1 MSKRTNSSFHALLG
15 GSCMT
20 RCTQN
25 GTWALQMIIQW
36 GTTRAAHCGIL
47 TIWEIK
53 RWMKLLLFDR
63 EHFITWSTP
72 STTSYMGRTTTMCI
86 ISNQCFFLQLLRRK
100 ISYSGQLRA
109 FTLTWWV
116 HLKGGMQQIS
126 SKVRYFARVSR
137 GQKKLKTFENPSQLF
152 TFFKVNLWGYLVFR
166 GSQRKY
172 L

>member
-1 MSKRTNSSFHALLG
+1 MTSLGMKYKMSKRTNSSFHALLG

-47 TIWEIK
+47 IIWEIK

-126 SKVRYFARVSR
+126 FQIWYFT
-137 GQKKLKTFENPSQLF
+137 K
-152 TFFKVNLWGYLVFR
+152 WGGGVAVGGFQ
-166 GSQRKY
+166 QRT
-172 L
+172 